1 MYKINRTQVK
11 TKEEKVAERIST
23 ILSDFSLDLE
33 RIGYYIARNTPY
45 VIFCRSIE
53 VLEAA
58 QFQQPIIDEIRMEGY
73 YDDKLFK

>member
-1 MYKINRTQVK
+1 VYKINRTQVK

-58 QFQQPIIDEIRMEGY
+58 QFQKPVIDEIRMEGY

>member
-1 MYKINRTQVK
+1 M
-11 TKEEKVAERIST
+11 AERIST

-58 QFQQPIIDEIRMEGY
+58 QFQKPVIDEIRMEGY